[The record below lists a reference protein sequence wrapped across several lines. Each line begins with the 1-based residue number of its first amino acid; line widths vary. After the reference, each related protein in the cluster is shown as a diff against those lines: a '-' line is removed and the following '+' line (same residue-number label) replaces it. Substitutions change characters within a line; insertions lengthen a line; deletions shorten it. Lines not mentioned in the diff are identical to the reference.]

1 MVSKETVLSG
11 LVRAAWAAAILA
23 ALFLLALIIGGIVP
37 ANPAWQPPETGHEI
51 FVETNGVHSGIIIAR
66 RGPGYDLSDL
76 FAREHLAEPQL
87 YGTHVAVGWGEANF
101 YRNTRT
107 WAELDIGRTWAALT
121 GSNDTVLHI
130 RHLYRPR
137 AFPYYRRSVIVDAAA
152 LKTIADSIRAQV
164 RRDAVGEVHVTPA
177 YRRNDLFYRSR
188 STYSLANSCN
198 VWTGRLLA
206 DAGLRVG
213 IWPVLDGGVMRWFAE
228 RPNANP

>member
-1 MVSKETVLSG
+1 MVSKETVLSA
-11 LVRAAWAAAILA
+11 LVRTAWAAATVT

-37 ANPAWQPPETGHEI
+37 VNPVWQEPSAGHEI
-51 FVETNGVHSGIIIAR
+51 FVETNGVHSGVIIPR

-76 FAREHLAEPQL
+76 FARDHLVEPQL
-87 YGTHVAVGWGEANF
+87 YGTHIAVGWGEANF

-107 WAELDIGRTWAALT
+107 WAELDMGRTWAALT
-121 GSNDTVLHI
+121 GSSDTVLHV

-137 AFPYYRRSVIVDAAA
+137 AFPYYRRSVTVDAAA
-152 LKTIADSIRAQV
+152 LKTIADGIRAQV
-164 RRDAVGEVHVTPA
+164 VRDSLGEVEVTPA
-177 YRRNDLFYRSR
+177 YARNDLFYRSR
-188 STYSLANSCN
+188 GTYSLANSCN

-228 RPNANP
+228 KPISAR